1 VADDVF
7 AALASGKPAPVYVLS
22 SEQPLLLERAVNAI
36 RDATVPPA
44 LRGFNY
50 DVYDVSGAGRATA
63 SRILATAQTLPMMAQ
78 RRMVLVRDIGAMQ
91 AAELNK
97 LVEYLESPNPSTVL
111 VAVAGKVDKRVKF
124 FATAVKRK
132 LLHELA
138 PPRELT
144 GWIKSEAGTRR
155 IAIAPDACA
164 RLADVVGK
172 DLARVALAL
181 DQLALYAG
189 DRTIEAEDVD
199 DLVADT
205 RERSVFELTDAI
217 GKGDIAA
224 ALAAVA
230 ALCEQR
236 QSAIG
241 VVVMVARFMRQLAL
255 CQVAQARRLPKE
267 QAAQLVGAPPFA
279 VQKLMSQARRY
290 DQPGLA
296 RAARR
301 LTEADQSLKGM
312 DDTIKIL
319 GRQLGERVVLD
330 RLVTELIGLGGRP

>member
-7 AALASGKPAPVYVLS
+7 PELAAGKPAPVYVLS
-22 SEQPLLLERAVNAI
+22 SEQPLLLERAVSAI
-36 RDATVPPA
+36 RDAAVPPA
-44 LRGFNY
+44 MRGFNY
-50 DVYDVSGAGRATA
+50 DVIESGRATA
-63 SRILATAQTLPMMAQ
+63 ARILATAQTLPMMAQ
-78 RRMVLVRDIGAMQ
+78 RRMVLVRDIGSIQ

-97 LVEYLESPNPSTVL
+97 MVDYLESPNPSTVL
-111 VAVAGKVDKRVKF
+111 VGVAGKVDKRVKF
-124 FATAVKRK
+124 FATAAKRK

-144 GWIKSEAGTRR
+144 GWIKAEAGTRR
-155 IAIAPDACA
+155 VAIAPEACA

-189 DRTIEAEDVD
+189 GRTIEAEDVD

-267 QAAQLVGAPPFA
+267 QVAQLVGAPPFA
-279 VQKLMSQARRY
+279 VQKLMGQARRY
-290 DQPGLA
+290 DQAGLA

-330 RLVTELIGLGGRP
+330 RLVTELIGLGRGP

>member
-1 VADDVF
+1 VADEMF
-7 AALASGKPAPVYVLS
+7 AELASGKPAPVYVLS
-22 SEQPLLLERAVNAI
+22 SEQPLLLERAVSAI

-44 LRGFNY
+44 MRGFNY
-50 DVYDVSGAGRATA
+50 DIIEASRATA

-78 RRMVLVRDIGAMQ
+78 RRMVLVRDIASMQ

-97 LVEYLESPNPSTVL
+97 LVEYLDSPNPSTVL

-124 FATAVKRK
+124 FATAAKRK
-132 LLHELA
+132 VLHELA
-138 PPRELT
+138 PPREMM
-144 GWIKSEAGTRR
+144 GWIKAEARTRR
-155 IAIAPDACA
+155 IAIAPEACA

-172 DLARVALAL
+172 DLARLALAL

-189 DRTIEAEDVD
+189 ERTIEAEDVD

-217 GKGDIAA
+217 GKGDLTA

-241 VVVMVARFMRQLAL
+241 VVVMIARFMRQLAL
-255 CQVAQARRLPKE
+255 CHVAQARRMSSE
-267 QAAQLVGAPPFA
+267 EAAQLVGVKPFL
-279 VQKLMSQARRY
+279 VQKVMGQARRY

-301 LTEADQSLKGM
+301 LTEVDQSLKGM
-312 DDTIKIL
+312 DDTIKVL

-330 RLVTELIGLGGRP
+330 RLVTELIGLGRGRS

>member
-1 VADDVF
+1 VADDAF
-7 AALASGKPAPVYVLS
+7 PELAAGKPAPVYILS
-22 SEQPLLLERAVNAI
+22 SEQSLLLERAVSAI
-36 RDATVPPA
+36 RDAAVPPA
-44 LRGFNY
+44 MRGFNY
-50 DVYDVSGAGRATA
+50 DAIESGRATSA
-63 SRILATAQTLPMMAQ
+63 RILAAAQTLPMMAQ
-78 RRMVLVRDIGAMQ
+78 RRMVLVRDIGSIQ

-97 LVEYLESPNPSTVL
+97 LLAYLESPNPSTVL
-111 VAVAGKVDKRVKF
+111 VGVAGTVDKRIKF
-124 FATAVKRK
+124 FATAAKRK
-132 LLHELA
+132 LLHELT
-138 PPRELT
+138 PPRDLS
-144 GWIKSEAGTRR
+144 GWIKSEASTRR
-155 IAIAPDACA
+155 VPIAPQACT

-189 DRTIEAEDVD
+189 DRTIEVEDVD

-205 RERSVFELTDAI
+205 RERSVFELTEAI
-217 GKGDIAA
+217 GKGDVAA
-224 ALAAVA
+224 ALAGVA

-255 CQVAQARRLPKE
+255 CQVAQTRRLPKE
-267 QAAQLVGAPPFA
+267 QVAQLVGAPPFA

-296 RAARR
+296 RAARK
-301 LTEADQSLKGM
+301 LSDADRSLKGM

-330 RLVTELIGLGGRP
+330 RLVTELIGLGQGR

>member
-1 VADDVF
+1 MADVF
-7 AALASGKPAPVYVLS
+7 PELAAGKPAPVYDLS
-22 SEQPLLLERAVNAI
+22 SEQALLLERAVSAI
-36 RDATVPPA
+36 RDAAVPPA
-44 LRGFNY
+44 VRGFNY
-50 DVYDVSGAGRATA
+50 DVIEPGRATA
-63 SRILATAQTLPMMAQ
+63 ARILAAAQTLPMMAQ
-78 RRMVLVRDIGAMQ
+78 RRMVLVRDIGSMQ

-97 LVEYLESPNPSTVL
+97 LLSYLESPNPSTVL
-111 VAVAGKVDKRVKF
+111 VGVAGKVDKRIKL
-124 FATAVKRK
+124 FATAAKRK
-132 LLHELA
+132 LLHELT
-138 PPRELT
+138 PPRDLS
-144 GWIKSEAGTRR
+144 GWIKSEASARR
-155 IAIAPDACA
+155 VVIAPQACA

-189 DRTIEAEDVD
+189 DRTIEVEDDD
-199 DLVADT
+199 DLIADT

-217 GKGDIAA
+217 GKGDVTA
-224 ALAAVA
+224 ALAGVA

-255 CQVAQARRLPKE
+255 CQVAQARRLSKE

-296 RAARR
+296 RAART
-301 LTEADQSLKGM
+301 LADADRSLKGM

-330 RLVTELIGLGGRP
+330 RLVTALIGLGQGR